1 VKHKKL
7 ISLCL
12 LSAIVG
18 AVEFSG
24 NIGYASEY
32 HYRGI
37 FQHADSL
44 NAGVDIEAG
53 GFSAGVWTADVGD
66 GAEVDLYGSYSWE
79 LGDLTASAGMTGYY
93 YTGDFDETYE
103 EVNLGLDYKFLSVAH
118 SYGTWDGEEG
128 MDYDFTSV
136 TANWNGLYTTY
147 GVFGKEFEGD
157 YIQAGYGLEWAGFDW
172 GVSYIKHDEGDS
184 LIGTVSRSF
193 NGSR

>member
-1 VKHKKL
+1 MVKHKKL

-37 FQHADSL
+37 YQHAYSL

-53 GFSAGVWTADVGD
+53 GFSAGVWIADVGD

-118 SYGTWDGEEG
+118 SYG
-128 MDYDFTSV
+128 FC
-136 TANWNGLYTTY
+136 NCRNGL
-147 GVFGKEFEGD
+147 
-157 YIQAGYGLEWAGFDW
+157 
-172 GVSYIKHDEGDS
+172 
-184 LIGTVSRSF
+184 
-193 NGSR
+193 

>member
-1 VKHKKL
+1 MKHKKL

-79 LGDLTASAGMTGYY
+79 LGDLTAS
-93 YTGDFDETYE
+93 
-103 EVNLGLDYKFLSVAH
+103 VRK
-118 SYGTWDGEEG
+118 
-128 MDYDFTSV
+128 
-136 TANWNGLYTTY
+136 
-147 GVFGKEFEGD
+147 
-157 YIQAGYGLEWAGFDW
+157 
-172 GVSYIKHDEGDS
+172 
-184 LIGTVSRSF
+184 
-193 NGSR
+193 